1 MPEPLPVQQFPGAIG
16 IRCPEGIPGD
26 GIGPPLGEIVIGTVH
41 NTAHLASAVG
51 AESAELGGDFIHIVQ
66 DLPGIGCKVI
76 EDNEGMTI
84 ENGGMSV
91 QPVDGHCAA
100 EPIDLGN
107 LLSFRTGQQTDLLIV
122 FVIGIDLAAGVLPDR
137 IPLPV
142 KESDFTL
149 RKGEILGVSG
159 LMGAG
164 RTELMKVLYG
174 ALPRTSGYVTL
185 DGHEVVTRSPQDGL
199 ANGIVYISEDRK
211 RDGLVLGMSVKEN
224 MSLTALRYFS
234 RAGGSLKHADEQQ
247 AVSDFIR
254 LFNVKTPSMEQAIGL
269 LSGGNQQKVAIAR
282 GLMTRPKVLIL
293 DEPTRGVD
301 VGAKK
306 EIYQLINQ
314 FKADGLSIILVS
326 SEMPEVLGMSDRII
340 VMHEGHLSGEFTR
353 EQATQE
359 VLMAAAVG
367 KLNRVNQ
374 E

>member
-1 MPEPLPVQQFPGAIG
+1 
-16 IRCPEGIPGD
+16 
-26 GIGPPLGEIVIGTVH
+26 
-41 NTAHLASAVG
+41 
-51 AESAELGGDFIHIVQ
+51 
-66 DLPGIGCKVI
+66 
-76 EDNEGMTI
+76 
-84 ENGGMSV
+84 
-91 QPVDGHCAA
+91 
-100 EPIDLGN
+100 
-107 LLSFRTGQQTDLLIV
+107 
-122 FVIGIDLAAGVLPDR
+122 
-137 IPLPV
+137 
-142 KESDFTL
+142 
-149 RKGEILGVSG
+149 
-159 LMGAG
+159 
-164 RTELMKVLYG
+164 MKVLYG

-234 RAGGSLKHADEQQ
+234 RAGGSLKHKDEQQ
-247 AVSDFIR
+247 AVGDFIR

-293 DEPTRGVD
+293 MNQRAALTLGR
-301 VGAKK
+301 K

-340 VMHEGHLSGEFTR
+340 VMHEGHLGGEFTR

>member
-1 MPEPLPVQQFPGAIG
+1 M
-16 IRCPEGIPGD
+16 
-26 GIGPPLGEIVIGTVH
+26 
-41 NTAHLASAVG
+41 
-51 AESAELGGDFIHIVQ
+51 
-66 DLPGIGCKVI
+66 
-76 EDNEGMTI
+76 
-84 ENGGMSV
+84 
-91 QPVDGHCAA
+91 
-100 EPIDLGN
+100 
-107 LLSFRTGQQTDLLIV
+107 
-122 FVIGIDLAAGVLPDR
+122 
-137 IPLPV
+137 
-142 KESDFTL
+142 
-149 RKGEILGVSG
+149 
-159 LMGAG
+159 
-164 RTELMKVLYG
+164 
-174 ALPRTSGYVTL
+174 
-185 DGHEVVTRSPQDGL
+185 
-199 ANGIVYISEDRK
+199 YISEDRK

-254 LFNVKTPSMEQAIGL
+254 LFNVKNSVDGNRQIGL

-353 EQATQE
+353 EQATP
-359 VLMAAAVG
+359 G
-367 KLNRVNQ
+367 SVNGCRCGQ
-374 E
+374 A